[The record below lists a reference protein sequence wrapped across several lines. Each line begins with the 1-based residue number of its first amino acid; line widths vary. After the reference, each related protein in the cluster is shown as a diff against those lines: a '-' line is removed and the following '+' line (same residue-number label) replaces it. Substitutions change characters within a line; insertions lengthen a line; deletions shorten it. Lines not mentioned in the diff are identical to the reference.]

1 MPAIEICN
9 LSKRFKA
16 KKNVVDAVKPLNLH
30 VEQGEVFGFL
40 GPNGAGK
47 STTIKMLMGFI
58 APTSGSARIA
68 GYDISAAEAR
78 RHVGYLPENPNFY
91 DYLTAEEY
99 LRFVA
104 ASFNVPADVAKRRSM
119 ELLKLLELWDARKR
133 LIRSYSKGMVQRV
146 GLAQALVHNP
156 DILILD
162 EPMSGLDPIG
172 RVVVKQIIKDLKQQ
186 GKTVFFSTH
195 IISDI
200 EAVCDRVGIIYQGDL
215 RVDRQV
221 HELIAEGLHGY
232 SITTADAEGVQCH
245 EFVASAR
252 LSSRLEE
259 LTAVRRAVLLVEPQ
273 RKTLEEYFLQVVH
286 S

>member
-1 MPAIEICN
+1 MPALEIRN
-9 LSKRFKA
+9 LSKQFKT
-16 KKNVVDAVKPLNLH
+16 KKGIVNAVKPLNLT

-47 STTIKMLMGFI
+47 STTIKMLMGFLR
-58 APTSGSARIA
+58 PSSGEASIA
-68 GYDISAAEAR
+68 GRSIQSAESR
-78 RHVGYLPENPNFY
+78 RSVGYLPENPSFF

-99 LRFVA
+99 LTFVSS
-104 ASFNVPADVAKRRSM
+104 SFGVSSNVAERRIP
-119 ELLKLLELWDARKR
+119 EVLKLLELWDARKR

-172 RVVVKQIIKDLKQQ
+172 RVVVKQIIQEMKKQ

-200 EAVCDRVGIIYQGDL
+200 EAVCDRVGIIYKGEL
-215 RVDRQV
+215 KVDRKV
-221 HELIAEGLHGY
+221 HDLMAEGLDGY
-232 SITTADAEGVQCH
+232 AITSASASNLSYTEFVHKNQLATRLAELTEAGSSIT
-245 EFVASAR
+245 
-252 LSSRLEE
+252 
-259 LTAVRRAVLLVEPQ
+259 LVEPH
-273 RKTLEEYFLQVVH
+273 RKTLEEFFLQVVKK
-286 S
+286 

>member
-1 MPAIEICN
+1 MPALEIIN
-9 LSKRFKA
+9 LSKRFKT
-16 KKNVVDAVKPLNLH
+16 KKGVVEAVKPLNLT
-30 VEQGEVFGFL
+30 VEKGEVFGFL

-47 STTIKMLMGFI
+47 STTIKMLMGFLT
-58 APTSGSARIA
+58 PSSGGAKIA
-68 GYDISAAEAR
+68 GCDISSAEAR

-99 LRFVA
+99 LRFITSLFEVA
-104 ASFNVPADVAKRRSM
+104 DGVAVRRIE
-119 ELLKLLELWDARKR
+119 ELLRLLELWDARKR

-156 DILILD
+156 DILVLD

-172 RVVVKQIIKDLKQQ
+172 RVVVKQIIKELKQQ

-200 EAVCDRVGIIYQGDL
+200 EAVCDRVGIIYQGEL
-215 RVDRQV
+215 KVDRQV
-221 HELIAEGLHGY
+221 PELIAEGLNGY
-232 SITTADAEGVQCH
+232 TVTVANSEGRQAS
-245 EFVASAR
+245 EFVVSSKLVSR
-252 LSSRLEE
+252 LSILSAAGE
-259 LTAVRRAVLLVEPQ
+259 TILLVEPQ